1 MGNICN
7 KLYSLLRYSKNS
19 NNLDEDYVNATNATN
34 ATNRKKN
41 VPPLTISNAI
51 SNLNN
56 DENEPPSYR
65 EVREGSAN
73 FYKKT
78 MLFNGFSDT
87 LIARPR
93 M

>member
-7 KLYSLLRYSKNS
+7 KLYYYFKSSKNPDT
-19 NNLDEDYVNATNATN
+19 LDVDYVNATNA
-34 ATNRKKN
+34 ANRKKN

-56 DENEPPSYR
+56 TEDEPPSYR
-65 EVREGSAN
+65 EVRNEGDK

-78 MLFNGFSDT
+78 ILFNGFSDS

>member
-7 KLYSLLRYSKNS
+7 KLYSLLRCSKNS
-19 NNLDEDYVNATNATN
+19 NNLDEDYVNAV
-34 ATNRKKN
+34 NRKKN

-56 DENEPPSYR
+56 TEDEPPSYR
-65 EVREGSAN
+65 EVRNEGDK

-78 MLFNGFSDT
+78 ILFNGFSDS

>member
-7 KLYSLLRYSKNS
+7 KLYSLLRCSKNS
-19 NNLDEDYVNATNATN
+19 NNLDEDYVNATN

-56 DENEPPSYR
+56 TEDEPPSYR
-65 EVREGSAN
+65 EVREGNAN

>member
-1 MGNICN
+1 
-7 KLYSLLRYSKNS
+7 LYSLLRCSKNS
-19 NNLDEDYVNATNATN
+19 NNLDEDYVNAVN